1 MEKRGKKIYNKAP
14 EPQREKSRDSY
25 LTQSIMAISV
35 LSLAV
40 FGPLYLAS
48 KARASAAE
56 RPLPAN
62 AQIIDQRVFNVLE
75 VVPPPAEFNATT
87 VSPTRYNED
96 WTTNHL
102 TEICLARGLS

>member
-1 MEKRGKKIYNKAP
+1 MQEKDMLKMEKRGESTHKKTSDP
-14 EPQREKSRDSY
+14 RREKARDSY

-40 FGPLYLAS
+40 LGPLYLAS

-62 AQIIDQRVFNVLE
+62 AQVIDQRVFNVLE

-87 VSPTRYNED
+87 VSPKSLRYRPD
-96 WTTNHL
+96 H
-102 TEICLARGLS
+102 